1 MKEESKMKESLKTLA
16 IAFVVLSLGMSFGA
30 VECYAGGT
38 LTDSTVKEWKQAT
51 HENKMLTSGAWI
63 TAALLLDM
71 INTDTLHGINTNGA
85 AYMLSL
91 VVCIN
96 EAVEGH
102 TTVDNANTSEVAAMG
117 MMIMG
122 WIK

>member
-1 MKEESKMKESLKTLA
+1 MKESLKTLA

-122 WIK
+122 WIR